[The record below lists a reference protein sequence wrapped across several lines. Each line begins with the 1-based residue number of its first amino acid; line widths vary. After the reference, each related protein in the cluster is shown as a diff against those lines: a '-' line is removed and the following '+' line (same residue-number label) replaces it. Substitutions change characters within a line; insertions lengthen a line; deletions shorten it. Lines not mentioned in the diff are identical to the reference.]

1 MGKNAI
7 CNGTKPASDADPEAV
22 VEMDPTQRYLRYTD
36 ALGKGAYKKVYKAFD
51 QIDGMEVAWNKVSI
65 DKMLHS
71 PENLSRLYSEVHFLK
86 TLQHEN
92 ILKFHTSWV
101 DDENRYINII
111 TELFTSGSLRAYR
124 KKHQQVDL
132 KAIKNWARQ
141 ILRGLVY
148 LHNHNPPIIHRDL
161 KCDNIFINGNS
172 GEVKIGDLG
181 LATMMLQAKAHSVL
195 GTPEF
200 MAPELYEEEYNELVD
215 VYSFGMCLL
224 EMVTLEYPY
233 SECQN
238 AAQIFKRVST
248 GVKPA
253 ALEKVTN
260 LQLHAFI
267 EQCLVPVSERKSA
280 EELLED
286 PFLKCSNS
294 EQVKPYDISS
304 AVLPLKSHSSTSAD
318 KSLLD
323 VEVECQLSSI
333 NNSAVEG
340 IYVEPASPILQLVRV
355 NRDIE
360 FSLEGGTID
369 ENSVSLYMRI
379 IDSNGHVNNVHF
391 TFYLDSDTSHG
402 VAREMVEQLEL
413 GDCHVPFLSE
423 FIDYL
428 ISCLVPEW
436 RHLPEQLANGDN
448 ASPGGCVSAF
458 ENELKL
464 QGELTGENGV
474 MLKNNSLL
482 PFALEK
488 GDGIPN
494 SNKDG
499 RSDHDSSL
507 TSLELAEANGELK
520 AGSGSSLT
528 VAPLKED
535 GEEMKADACSLQPSV
550 KLAGTNAC
558 AGDEDSSAAGNCT
571 CEMGES
577 SAPPDRG
584 HAAEAVAKKPLNGCT
599 LQYLDD
605 DDDKEG
611 LQSEIDD
618 ITEHY
623 RHLFE
628 ELNRMQEVALENV
641 HKRWMRKLG
650 KGSG

>member
-1 MGKNAI
+1 MGKNASG
-7 CNGTKPASDADPEAV
+7 NPEGV
-22 VEMDPTQRYLRYTD
+22 VEMDPSHRYLRYTD

-51 QIDGMEVAWNKVSI
+51 QLDAMEVAWNKLSI
-65 DKMLHS
+65 DKMLQS
-71 PENLSRLYSEVHFLK
+71 PQNLSRLYSELHFLK
-86 TLQHEN
+86 TLHHEN

-101 DDENRYINII
+101 DDQSRYINII

-224 EMVTLEYPY
+224 EMATLEYPY

-253 ALEKVTN
+253 ALQKVTN
-260 LQLHAFI
+260 LQLRAFI
-267 EQCLVPVSERKSA
+267 ERCLVPVSERRSA

-294 EQVKPYDISS
+294 EEVIPNDISS
-304 AVLPLKSHSSTSAD
+304 AVLPLKSHNSKSAD
-318 KSLLD
+318 KNLLD

-333 NNSAVEG
+333 SNGAVEG
-340 IYVEPASPILQLVRV
+340 IYVEPASSILQFVRV
-355 NRDIE
+355 NKDIE

-402 VAREMVEQLEL
+402 VASEMVEQLEL
-413 GDCHVPFLSE
+413 GDYHVPFLSE

-428 ISCLVPEW
+428 ISCLVPNW
-436 RHLPEQLANGDN
+436 RPVPKQLANGDN
-448 ASPGGCVSAF
+448 ASPVGRGSAF
-458 ENELKL
+458 ENELTL
-464 QGELTGENGV
+464 QGVLTGENGV
-474 MLKNNSLL
+474 TIENNSLL
-482 PFALEK
+482 PLALKK
-488 GDGIPN
+488 GDGLPN
-494 SNKDG
+494 SNKEG

-507 TSLELAEANGELK
+507 TSLELAEANGEFK

-528 VAPLKED
+528 MAPLTED
-535 GEEMKADACSLQPSV
+535 GEEMKPDADSFQLSV
-550 KLAGTNAC
+550 KLTGTNAC
-558 AGDEDSSAAGNCT
+558 AADVDSAAAGNCN
-571 CEMGES
+571 CETGES
-577 SAPPDRG
+577 SAPPDRW

-599 LQYLDD
+599 LQYLN

-628 ELNRMQEVALENV
+628 ELNRMQEVALENA

-650 KGSG
+650 KTSG

>member
-1 MGKNAI
+1 MGKNASG
-7 CNGTKPASDADPEAV
+7 NGHTEPEGV
-22 VEMDPTQRYLRYTD
+22 VEMDPTHRYLRYSD

-65 DKMLHS
+65 NKMLQS

-86 TLQHEN
+86 TLHHQN

-101 DDENRYINII
+101 DDESRYINII
-111 TELFTSGSLRAYR
+111 TELFTSGSLRAYC

-181 LATMMLQAKAHSVL
+181 LATMMLQAKAHSVI

-260 LQLHAFI
+260 LQLRAFI
-267 EQCLVPVSERKSA
+267 EQCLVSVSERKSA

-294 EQVKPYDISS
+294 EEVRPNANNISS

-318 KSLLD
+318 KSLSD
-323 VEVECQLSSI
+323 VEVECQLTSI
-333 NNSAVEG
+333 SDGAVEG
-340 IYVEPASPILQLVRV
+340 IHVEPASPTLQFVRV
-355 NRDIE
+355 NKDIE

-402 VAREMVEQLEL
+402 VASEMVEQLEL
-413 GDCHVPFLSE
+413 GDYHVPFLSE

-428 ISCLVPEW
+428 ISCLVPNW
-436 RHLPEQLANGDN
+436 RPLPKQLANGDD
-448 ASPGGCVSAF
+448 AF
-458 ENELKL
+458 PVRCGSSFEKKL
-464 QGELTGENGV
+464 TMQGELTGENGE
-474 MLKNNSLL
+474 MIENNLLL
-482 PFALEK
+482 PLALEK
-488 GDGIPN
+488 GDGLPN
-494 SNKDG
+494 SNREG

-507 TSLELAEANGELK
+507 TSLELAEVKGELK

-528 VAPLKED
+528 VAPLKEN
-535 GEEMKADACSLQPSV
+535 GEEIKPDGDSLQPSV
-550 KLAGTNAC
+550 KLTGTNAC
-558 AGDEDSSAAGNCT
+558 AADVDSVASGNCN
-571 CEMGES
+571 CETGES

-584 HAAEAVAKKPLNGCT
+584 YGAEAVAKKPLNGCT
-599 LQYLDD
+599 LQYLD

-628 ELNRMQEVALENV
+628 ELNRMQEVALENA
-641 HKRWMRKLG
+641 HMRWMRKLG
-650 KGSG
+650 KRSG